1 LRVSVRLWQPC
12 GIAINGGI
20 AMPEPWDQKRIAGL
34 TEAMLELL
42 DAADLEDDAADEV
55 CEILL
60 SKLWQRSGLDVF
72 AFRAAVSAALLSPS
86 DRATV
91 SPRRH

>member
-1 LRVSVRLWQPC
+1 MIGTDRPRQSVSNSVFARV
-12 GIAINGGI
+12 AINGGI
-20 AMPEPWDQKRIAGL
+20 AVPEPWDQKRIAGL

-60 SKLWQRSGLDVF
+60 SKQVCNWFYSY
-72 AFRAAVSAALLSPS
+72 
-86 DRATV
+86 
-91 SPRRH
+91 

>member
-1 LRVSVRLWQPC
+1 MKRHHGC
-12 GIAINGGI
+12 I
-20 AMPEPWDQKRIAGL
+20 AMPEPWDRKRIAGL

-42 DAADLEDDAADEV
+42 DAAALEDDAADEV

>member
-1 LRVSVRLWQPC
+1 MEASPC
-12 GIAINGGI
+12 
-20 AMPEPWDQKRIAGL
+20 PWDQKRIAGL

-55 CEILL
+55 CQILL

-86 DRATV
+86 DWATI
-91 SPRRH
+91 SPRR

>member
-1 LRVSVRLWQPC
+1 
-12 GIAINGGI
+12 
-20 AMPEPWDQKRIAGL
+20 MPEWDPKRIVAL
-34 TEAMLELL
+34 IEMLLEIL

-72 AFRAAVSAALLSPS
+72 AFRAAVRAALLSPS
-86 DRATV
+86 DWATV

>member
-1 LRVSVRLWQPC
+1 MLKPSQ
-12 GIAINGGI
+12 
-20 AMPEPWDQKRIAGL
+20 ERIAGL
-34 TEAMLELL
+34 IEMLLELL

-72 AFRAAVSAALLSPS
+72 AFRAAVSAALSNPDWAAFSP
-86 DRATV
+86 
-91 SPRRH
+91 PRH

>member
-1 LRVSVRLWQPC
+1 
-12 GIAINGGI
+12 
-20 AMPEPWDQKRIAGL
+20 MPEWDPKRIVAL
-34 TEAMLELL
+34 IEMLLEIL

-60 SKLWQRSGLDVF
+60 SKLWQRSGLDAF
-72 AFRAAVSAALLSPS
+72 AFRAAVSAALLCPS

-91 SPRRH
+91 SRRRH